1 MEAILF
7 LEKNEL
13 EISVYLLDLGLP
25 NIAYNEQEDRIIF
38 IDIENVIVADKRQIK
53 IGIYFWLYLRLNENS
68 SFNFNFS
75 IEHNLWR

>member
-1 MEAILF
+1 MF

-53 IGIYFWLYLRLNENS
+53 IGIYF
-68 SFNFNFS
+68 
-75 IEHNLWR
+75 

>member
-25 NIAYNEQEDRIIF
+25 NISYNEQEDRIIF
-38 IDIENVIVADKRQIK
+38 VDIENVIVADKRQIK
-53 IGIYFWLYLRLNENS
+53 IGIYFGLYLKPP
-68 SFNFNFS
+68 
-75 IEHNLWR
+75 

>member
-1 MEAILF
+1 MF

-25 NIAYNEQEDRIIF
+25 NIAYNEPEDRITF

-53 IGIYFWLYLRLNENS
+53 KGIYFWLY
-68 SFNFNFS
+68 
-75 IEHNLWR
+75 I